1 MSDINVLAVGVTT
14 VIAFILSGIYYSV
27 LARPLAAVSAAA
39 AAAGSGMPPWK
50 IAAELARSFVLATA
64 VTWLA
69 RQGDVD
75 ELGSGLLLG
84 AVLWIGFPLV
94 LWTGSM
100 LHENAPR
107 PLAVIHAGD
116 WVVKLLVIAAIA
128 SVWR

>member
-14 VIAFILSGIYYSV
+14 VIAFTLSGIYYSV
-27 LARPLAAVSAAA
+27 LAQPLAAVGEA
-39 AAAGSGMPPWK
+39 AAAGGGMPPSK
-50 IAAELARSFVLATA
+50 IAAELARGFVLVTA

-75 ELGSGLLLG
+75 ELGGGLLLG

-94 LWTGSM
+94 LWTGAM
-100 LHENAPR
+100 LHENTPR
-107 PLAVIHAGD
+107 TLAAIHAGD
-116 WVVKLLVIAAIA
+116 WVVKLLVIAAMA